1 MKSTRKRNATRSG
14 KSSRGKRATRSG
26 KSNRGKRATRS
37 GKSNR
42 FTGLKIACTP
52 AEKDLFDFM
61 GVKSIIT
68 EIVHNKSHA
77 RYFTNLCLTYIEKV
91 YKALYTNLDLLLLI
105 LNFISTGDK
114 QQKLLFLYHLWY
126 PHDTDVDQTKLAD
139 IKQQVEKF
147 IAINQ
152 MGAGLKLTQDV
163 FNIITNITRYFF
175 YIYEK
180 GSKAQHHMID
190 YLNKIARDRGTS
202 VISPAEVLEYIGKPS
217 DFDFNVIVNPYL
229 PDDMFDLITTKVSTI
244 IYQVLDSATY
254 DPLFSNGFLMEAF
267 RQDIKQTFTQMNSS
281 VEIDDETPTFGV
293 VTQSTIEDIGFSK
306 GGFILIRLLTRMKG
320 RITQHGVT
328 SCGNLSGELIDF
340 SFVTKYGAGGV
351 PNKIIFIDWENTKR
365 SIVIPSEVVMPP
377 TTFDPPRD
385 TFVPQF
391 YNTYCLNDIVHDLEH
406 MIKEQADP
414 SKRTSKYEKR
424 VKRLAFFEKLL
435 CFSSTIYSLGV
446 EVDEE
451 KCFSYLLGK
460 LPSSVILSD
469 SDKQYIRAMTLGKDI
484 SQFDSYELL
493 YGILYENMI
502 YSENIYIY
510 DRFTNPNILPYPFYY
525 FTNSPFEIKQRL
537 TSLIFQLKQRLRD
550 YDGEYI
556 VANLL
561 VNFITLIRSHN
572 DQYMCRVLIQQM
584 VRLIEFIISYETTM
598 NASAFVL
605 FMKGSFN
612 QKIDALYEARN
623 TQHNQLVVKQF
634 GRIILH
640 RLVDL
645 CVSSFPTQQKQF
657 VIRGGYAF
665 NIIRYIIKCGRGKD
679 SGSLLYEFIANQNT
693 EPSKEDVR
701 IATNDIDIVLRVSLG
716 ELEYRQFIKFILDYL
731 DQVCSELQ
739 AYIGNPS
746 IYFKVCLIENPLLIQ
761 IISIVA
767 EPDGLAIQHI
777 LEINLDNLPVLNDYP
792 FDIIDYDVNATFTLG
807 MHSVDTIVYEFDS
820 IVKQDLH
827 VSKKEKYLTRIR
839 DMEETTVNCIVNVF

>member
-1 MKSTRKRNATRSG
+1 MKSTRKRNANRKSTRSG
-14 KSSRGKRATRSG
+14 KRAHRKSTRPGKRAHR
-26 KSNRGKRATRS
+26 
-37 GKSNR
+37 KSNR
-42 FTGLKIACTP
+42 FTGLKITCTK
-52 AEKDLFDFM
+52 AEKELFDFM

-77 RYFTNLCLTYIEKV
+77 RFFTNLCLRYIEKV
-91 YKALYTNLDLLLLI
+91 YKDLYSNIDLLTWIHEFL
-105 LNFISTGDK
+105 SSGDK
-114 QQKLLFLYHLWY
+114 QQKLIFLYHVWY
-126 PHDTDVDQTKLAD
+126 PHDSDIDQ
-139 IKQQVEKF
+139 IKFTEIEHQVELF
-147 IAINQ
+147 L
-152 MGAGLKLTQDV
+152 GLNRISNLTFTQEV

-175 YIYEK
+175 SIYEK

-190 YLNKIARDRGTS
+190 YLNKIALERGTS
-202 VISPAEVLEYIGKPS
+202 VISPEEVLEYIGKPS

-229 PDDMFDLITTKVSTI
+229 TDNLFTIMTTKVSTI
-244 IYQVLDSATY
+244 IYQVLDSATH

-267 RQDIKQTFTQMNSS
+267 RQDIKQAFTQMNSN

-306 GGFILIRLLTRMKG
+306 GGFMLIRLLTRMKG
-320 RITQHGVT
+320 RITQHGVE
-328 SCGNLSGELIDF
+328 SCGNMSGELIDF
-340 SFVTKYGAGGV
+340 SFVTKYGPGGV
-351 PNKIIFIDWENTKR
+351 PSKIIFIDWENTKR
-365 SIVIPSEVVMPP
+365 SIVIPSEVVIPP
-377 TTFDPPRD
+377 TTFDPPRY

-391 YNTYCLNDIVHDLEH
+391 YNIYCLNDIVHDLEH

-424 VKRLAFFEKLL
+424 VKRLAFFEQLL
-435 CFSSTIYSLGV
+435 CFSSTIHSLGV
-446 EVDEE
+446 EVDVE
-451 KCFSYLLGK
+451 KCFSYLSSK
-460 LPSSVILSD
+460 LSSSVILSD
-469 SDKQYIRAMTLGKDI
+469 SDKQYIRTMTLGKDI
-484 SQFDSYELL
+484 STFDSYELL

-502 YSENIYIY
+502 YSDTIYIY
-510 DRFTNPNILPYPFYY
+510 DRATNPNILPYPFYY
-525 FTNSPFEIKQRL
+525 FTNSPFEIQQRL
-537 TSLIFQLKQRLRD
+537 QSLILQLKQRLRD

-584 VRLIEFIISYETTM
+584 VRLIEFIIAFETTM

-605 FMKGSFN
+605 FMKGSYN
-612 QKIDALYEARN
+612 QKINSLYEARN
-623 TQHNQLVVKQF
+623 TEHNQLVVKQF

-645 CVSSFPTQQKQF
+645 CVSSFPTHHKQF

-665 NIIRYIIKCGRGKD
+665 NIIRYIIKCGRGKN
-679 SGSLLYEFIANQNT
+679 SGSLLYDFISNQNT

-701 IATNDIDIVLRVSLG
+701 IATNDIDIVLRVALV
-716 ELEYRQFIKFILDYL
+716 ELEYRQFIKSIVDYL
-731 DQVCSELQ
+731 DQVCVELQ

-746 IYFKVCLIENPLLIQ
+746 IYFKVCLIENPLVIQ
-761 IISIVA
+761 IISIVS

-777 LEINLDNLPVLNDYP
+777 LEINIDNLPVLDDYP
-792 FDIIDYDVNATFTLG
+792 FDIIDYTVNPAFTLA
-807 MHSVDTIVYEFDS
+807 MHSVDTIIYEFDS

-827 VSKKEKYLTRIR
+827 MMKKEKYLNRIK
-839 DMEETTVNCIVNVF
+839 DMEETTVNCIGNVF